1 METILL
7 TGATGF
13 VGSALAANFLAESA
27 NVIALVRNDADG
39 ERTRTAVL
47 GAAKG
52 FGIHLTGVTLR
63 RNLHVL
69 QADDDGYVAP
79 LTVARLAEVTHVW
92 HVAAEMSM
100 ATKNLARTFATNVG
114 MTTDL
119 YRHVS
124 AYAPRCRRFHYMS
137 TAYVVGMDG
146 GDVDETLHF
155 GGHCINPYQVSKR
168 CAEHSLALLSSGSPL
183 PVTLFRPTLVVGHLA
198 TGWTVRNGFGMYM
211 FVEAMKV
218 IAASKQASFNLPL
231 VGTSRPDFMPV
242 DRLVHQAMLLT
253 NRRDKTPGL
262 EIFNCSGGRG
272 LSLDDVVA
280 QIGRLC
286 GVEVRYSAPET
297 ELEQTMAT
305 GMEARLPFANTDWQF
320 TRSKLDRAIGRTR
333 ADRPVDEEDLERLV
347 EWYLEMS

>member
-39 ERTRTAVL
+39 ERTRTAVRT
-47 GAAKG
+47 AADG
-52 FGIHLTGVTLR
+52 FGIKLPNIALR
-63 RNLHVL
+63 RHLHVL
-69 QADDDGYVAP
+69 QADDDRYVAQ
-79 LTVARLAEVTHVW
+79 LTARRLAEVTLVW
-92 HVAAEMSM
+92 HVAAEMNM
-100 ATKNLARTFATNVG
+100 AMKNLARIFATNVG
-114 MTTDL
+114 MTADL

-124 AYAPRCRRFHYMS
+124 AHAPACRRFHYMS

-168 CAEHSLALLSSGSPL
+168 CAEHSLALLSSGSRL
-183 PVTLFRPTLVVGHLA
+183 PVTLFRPTIIVGHLA

-211 FVEAMKV
+211 FVEAMKA

-242 DRLVHQAMLLT
+242 DRLVAQAMLLT
-253 NRRDKTPGL
+253 NRREETSGL

-272 LSLDDVVA
+272 LSLGDAVA
-280 QIGRLC
+280 RIGRLC
-286 GVEVRYSAPET
+286 GVDVHYAAPET
-297 ELEQTMAT
+297 ELEQTMAA
-305 GMEARLPFANTDWQF
+305 GMEGRLPFANTDWQF
-320 TRSKLDRAIGRTR
+320 SRSNLDKAIGRTR
-333 ADRPVDEEDLERLV
+333 ADRPVDEKDLERLV
-347 EWYLEMS
+347 GWYLET